1 MRAERE
7 DTRKMFFRAEEK
19 RSDIR
24 DLEINLPCETL
35 RKRYAGLYRSLADS
49 ADFRNLTFRDV

>member
-1 MRAERE
+1 
-7 DTRKMFFRAEEK
+7 MFFRAEEK